1 MVLLPIQEK
10 FVNDFQ
16 SKLFFEKTS
25 INDQGITVMEIWI
38 LITLVAATTQTLRS
52 AGQKKMKGVMGDFG
66 ASYIRFSYALP
77 FAALW
82 LWVWMHSTGQSL
94 PQTTSSFWLWV
105 SIGGLMQVI
114 FTVLLITL
122 FSHRNFAAGTAFSKT
137 EVLQAAIFEA
147 LIIGEI
153 VSVQVGLA
161 IAIGVLAILM
171 LSFHKSS
178 AGLSGLWSSL
188 RSTQS
193 LLGLAAGAFLG
204 LSTVSFRAATD
215 SLATGDIVLR
225 ASMSAAT
232 STLLQTLVMGGLMA
246 LMARRELVLSFTHW
260 RSAWP
265 VGLFGAVTTACWFTA
280 FSLENVASVRAVGQ
294 VELLITLG
302 FSILIFK
309 EKTSR
314 IELLS
319 IGLLAFS
326 ILLVLLS

>member
-1 MVLLPIQEK
+1 
-10 FVNDFQ
+10 
-16 SKLFFEKTS
+16 
-25 INDQGITVMEIWI
+25 MELWI

-82 LWVWMHSTGQSL
+82 LWVWMQSTGQNL

-105 SIGGLMQVI
+105 SIGGLMQVV

-215 SLATGDIVLR
+215 SLASGDIVLR

-232 STLLQTLVMGGLMA
+232 STFLQTLVMGGLMA
-246 LMARRELVLSFTHW
+246 LMARRELVLSLTHW

-265 VGLFGAVTTACWFTA
+265 VGLFGAVTTACWFIA

>member
-1 MVLLPIQEK
+1 
-10 FVNDFQ
+10 
-16 SKLFFEKTS
+16 
-25 INDQGITVMEIWI
+25 MEIWI
-38 LITLVAATTQTLRS
+38 IITVIAATTQTLRS
-52 AGQKKMKGVMGDFG
+52 AGQKKMKSLLGDFG

-82 LWVWMHSTGQSL
+82 LWLWMQSTEQSL
-94 PQTTSSFWLWV
+94 PQTTQMFWMWV

-122 FSHRNFAAGTAFSKT
+122 FNHRNFAAGTAFSKT

-153 VSVQVGLA
+153 VNFQVGLA

-171 LSFHKSS
+171 LSFHKSD
-178 AGLSGLWSSL
+178 AGLSGLFTSL
-188 RSTQS
+188 CSKQS
-193 LLGLAAGAFLG
+193 LIGLAAGAFLG

-232 STLLQTLVMGGLMA
+232 STLLQTIFMGSIMFFMA
-246 LMARRELVLSFTHW
+246 KRQLFLSVTNW

-265 VGLFGAVTTACWFTA
+265 VGLFGAITTACWFTA
-280 FSLENVASVRAVGQ
+280 FSLENVASVRALGQ

-302 FSILIFK
+302 FSTF
-309 EKTSR
+309 
-314 IELLS
+314 LLS
-319 IGLLAFS
+319 AKNS
-326 ILLVLLS
+326 IAS

>member
-1 MVLLPIQEK
+1 M
-10 FVNDFQ
+10 DF
-16 SKLFFEKTS
+16 
-25 INDQGITVMEIWI
+25 WI

-66 ASYIRFSYALP
+66 ASFIRFSYALP

-82 LWVWMHSTGQSL
+82 LWVWMQSTGQSL

-105 SIGGLMQVI
+105 SIGGLMQVV

-153 VSVQVGLA
+153 VNVQVALA
-161 IAIGVLAILM
+161 SAIGVLAILM
-171 LSFHKSS
+171 LSFNKSS

>member
-1 MVLLPIQEK
+1 
-10 FVNDFQ
+10 
-16 SKLFFEKTS
+16 
-25 INDQGITVMEIWI
+25 MELWI

-77 FAALW
+77 FALLW
-82 LWVWMHSTGQSL
+82 LWFWMCITDQNL

-122 FSHRNFAAGTAFSKT
+122 FNHRNFAAGTAFSKT

-147 LIIGEI
+147 LIIGE
-153 VSVQVGLA
+153 VVNFQVGLA
-161 IAIGVLAILM
+161 IALGVVAILM
-171 LSFHKSS
+171 LSFNKSS
-178 AGLSGLWSSL
+178 LGLSGLVSSL
-188 RSTQS
+188 RSTQA

-204 LSTVSFRAATD
+204 LSTVSFRAATE
-215 SLATGDIVLR
+215 SLVTGDVVLR
-225 ASMSAAT
+225 ASMAAAT
-232 STLLQTLVMGGLMA
+232 STLLQVMFMGGLMA
-246 LMARRELVLSFTHW
+246 LMARRELIQSFTHW

-265 VGLFGAVTTACWFTA
+265 VGLFGAITTACWFTA

-294 VELLITLG
+294 IELLITLG
-302 FSILIFK
+302 FSIVVFK

-314 IELLS
+314 TEILS
-319 IGLLAFS
+319 IGLLAVS
-326 ILLVLLS
+326 IIMVLLN

>member
-1 MVLLPIQEK
+1 
-10 FVNDFQ
+10 
-16 SKLFFEKTS
+16 
-25 INDQGITVMEIWI
+25 MELWI
-38 LITLVAATTQTLRS
+38 LITLIAATTQTLRS

-82 LWVWMHSTGQSL
+82 LWVWMQSTGQSL

-232 STLLQTLVMGGLMA
+232 STLLQTLGDGRHDGA
-246 LMARRELVLSFTHW
+246 YGQKRACSVLHT
-260 RSAWP
+260 
-265 VGLFGAVTTACWFTA
+265 LA
-280 FSLENVASVRAVGQ
+280 FSLAGRPVRG
-294 VELLITLG
+294 G
-302 FSILIFK
+302 DN
-309 EKTSR
+309 
-314 IELLS
+314 
-319 IGLLAFS
+319 GLLVHCLFT
-326 ILLVLLS
+326 

>member
-1 MVLLPIQEK
+1 
-10 FVNDFQ
+10 
-16 SKLFFEKTS
+16 
-25 INDQGITVMEIWI
+25 MEFWI
-38 LITLVAATTQTLRS
+38 LITLIAATTQTLRS

-82 LWVWMHSTGQSL
+82 LWIWMQSTGQPL
-94 PQTTSSFWLWV
+94 PQTTSSFWIWV
-105 SIGGLMQVI
+105 SIGGVMQVI

-122 FSHRNFAAGTAFSKT
+122 FNHRNFAAGTAFSKT

-153 VSVQVGLA
+153 VSLQVGLA
-161 IAIGVLAILM
+161 IATGVLAILL

-188 RSTQS
+188 SSTQS

-215 SLATGDIVLR
+215 SLITGDIVLR

-232 STLLQTLVMGGLMA
+232 STFLQTLVMGSLMA
-246 LMARRELVLSFTHW
+246 LMARRELILSFTHW

-302 FSILIFK
+302 FSILVFK

-314 IELLS
+314 VEILS
-319 IGLLAFS
+319 IGLLALS
-326 ILLVLLS
+326 ILLVLLN

>member
-1 MVLLPIQEK
+1 MELWI
-10 FVNDFQ
+10 
-16 SKLFFEKTS
+16 
-25 INDQGITVMEIWI
+25 IITVI
-38 LITLVAATTQTLRS
+38 AATTQTLRS
-52 AGQKKMKGVMGDFG
+52 AGQKKMKSVMGDFG

-82 LWVWMHSTGQSL
+82 LWLWMRSTEQSL
-94 PQTTSSFWLWV
+94 PQTTQMFWVWV

-122 FSHRNFAAGTAFSKT
+122 FNHRNFAAGTAFSKT

-153 VSVQVGLA
+153 VNFQVGLA

-171 LSFHKSS
+171 LSFHKSD
-178 AGLSGLWSSL
+178 AGLSSLFTSL
-188 RSTQS
+188 RSKQC
-193 LLGLAAGAFLG
+193 LIGLAAGAFLG

-232 STLLQTLVMGGLMA
+232 STLLQTIFMGGIMF
-246 LMARRELVLSFTHW
+246 LMARRELVLSVTNW

-265 VGLFGAVTTACWFTA
+265 VGLFGAITTACWFTA

-302 FSILIFK
+302 FSILFFK

-314 IELLS
+314 IELLA
-319 IGLLAFS
+319 IALLALS
-326 ILLVLLS
+326 IILVLLN

>member
-1 MVLLPIQEK
+1 
-10 FVNDFQ
+10 
-16 SKLFFEKTS
+16 
-25 INDQGITVMEIWI
+25 MEFWI
-38 LITLVAATTQTLRS
+38 LITLIAATTQTLRS

-82 LWVWMHSTGQSL
+82 LWVWMYSTGQSL
-94 PQTTSSFWLWV
+94 PQTTASFWIWV

-122 FSHRNFAAGTAFSKT
+122 FNHRNFAAGTAFSKT

-153 VSVQVGLA
+153 VSIQVGLA

-232 STLLQTLVMGGLMA
+232 STFLQTLVMGALMA

-302 FSILIFK
+302 FSILVFK

-319 IGLLAFS
+319 IGLLALS
-326 ILLVLLS
+326 ILLVLLN

>member
-1 MVLLPIQEK
+1 
-10 FVNDFQ
+10 
-16 SKLFFEKTS
+16 
-25 INDQGITVMEIWI
+25 MELWI

-82 LWVWMHSTGQSL
+82 LWVWMQSTGQSL

-161 IAIGVLAILM
+161 IAIGVLAVLM

-188 RSTQS
+188 TSTQS

-215 SLATGDIVLR
+215 SLTTGDIVLR
-225 ASMSAAT
+225 ALCRRHQPYYRLSD
-232 STLLQTLVMGGLMA
+232 GRPMA
-246 LMARRELVLSFTHW
+246 LRPDELVLSFTLAF
-260 RSAWP
+260 SPP
-265 VGLFGAVTTACWFTA
+265 VGSFGAVTSPVGSRL
-280 FSLENVASVRAVGQ
+280 SLENVASVRAVTGAADNAWVFDSNLQ
-294 VELLITLG
+294 GKNFTD
-302 FSILIFK
+302 
-309 EKTSR
+309 
-314 IELLS
+314 
-319 IGLLAFS
+319 
-326 ILLVLLS
+326 

>member
-1 MVLLPIQEK
+1 
-10 FVNDFQ
+10 
-16 SKLFFEKTS
+16 
-25 INDQGITVMEIWI
+25 MELWI
-38 LITLVAATTQTLRS
+38 IITLVAATTQTLRS
-52 AGQKKMKGVMGDFG
+52 AGQKQMKAVLGDFG

-82 LWVWMHSTGQSL
+82 LWLWMHTTGQSL

-147 LIIGEI
+147 LIIGE
-153 VSVQVGLA
+153 VVNFQVGLA
-161 IAIGVLAILM
+161 IGLGVLAILM

-178 AGLSGLWSSL
+178 LGLFGLWSSL

-204 LSTVSFRAATD
+204 LSTVSFRAATE
-215 SLATGDIVLR
+215 SLASGDIVLR
-225 ASMSAAT
+225 ASMAAAT
-232 STLLQTLVMGGLMA
+232 STLLQTLFMGAIMA
-246 LMARRELVLSFTHW
+246 VMARRELVLSFTHW

-280 FSLENVASVRAVGQ
+280 FALENVASVRAVGQ

-302 FSILIFK
+302 FSILVFK

-314 IELLS
+314 IEVLS
-319 IGLLAFS
+319 IGLLAAS
-326 ILLVLLS
+326 IIMVLLN

>member
-1 MVLLPIQEK
+1 
-10 FVNDFQ
+10 
-16 SKLFFEKTS
+16 
-25 INDQGITVMEIWI
+25 MEFWI
-38 LITLVAATTQTLRS
+38 LITVVAATTQTLRS

-82 LWVWMHSTGQSL
+82 LWLWMQATGQSL
-94 PQTTSSFWLWV
+94 PQTTSSFWIWV

-246 LMARRELVLSFTHW
+246 LMARRELILSFTHW

-265 VGLFGAVTTACWFTA
+265 IGLFGAVTTACWFTA

-314 IELLS
+314 VEILS

>member
-1 MVLLPIQEK
+1 
-10 FVNDFQ
+10 
-16 SKLFFEKTS
+16 
-25 INDQGITVMEIWI
+25 
-38 LITLVAATTQTLRS
+38 
-52 AGQKKMKGVMGDFG
+52 
-66 ASYIRFSYALP
+66 
-77 FAALW
+77 
-82 LWVWMHSTGQSL
+82 
-94 PQTTSSFWLWV
+94 
-105 SIGGLMQVI
+105 MQVI

-122 FSHRNFAAGTAFSKT
+122 FNHRNFAAGTAFSKT

-153 VSVQVGLA
+153 VSFQVGLA

-171 LSFHKSS
+171 LSFHKSD
-178 AGLSGLWSSL
+178 AGLSGLFSSL
-188 RSTQS
+188 RSKQS

-232 STLLQTLVMGGLMA
+232 STLLQTLFMGGIMFLMA
-246 LMARRELVLSFTHW
+246 KRELVLSFTHW

-265 VGLFGAVTTACWFTA
+265 VGLFGAITTACWFTA

-302 FSILIFK
+302 FSILFFR

-314 IELLS
+314 TELLAIS
-319 IGLLAFS
+319 LLALS
-326 ILLVLLS
+326 IILVLIN

>member
-1 MVLLPIQEK
+1 
-10 FVNDFQ
+10 
-16 SKLFFEKTS
+16 
-25 INDQGITVMEIWI
+25 MELWI
-38 LITLVAATTQTLRS
+38 FITLIAATTQTLRS
-52 AGQKKMKGVMGDFG
+52 AGQKQMKTSIGDFG

-77 FAALW
+77 FAAIWLW
-82 LWVWMHSTGQSL
+82 LWMYSTDQGL
-94 PQTTSSFWLWV
+94 PVTTPSFWLWV

-114 FTVLLITL
+114 FTILLVTL
-122 FSHRNFAAGTAFSKT
+122 FAHRNFAAGTAFSKT

-153 VSVQVGLA
+153 VSLQVGLA

-171 LSFHKSS
+171 LSFHKSA
-178 AGLSGLWSSL
+178 AGLAGLLASL
-188 RSTQS
+188 RSKQAI
-193 LLGLAAGAFLG
+193 LGLAAGTFLG

-215 SLATGDIVLR
+215 SLVTGDIVLR

-232 STLLQTLVMGGLMA
+232 STLLQTIFMGAVMLI
-246 LMARRELVLSFTHW
+246 MARRELVLSFSHW

-265 VGLFGAVTTACWFTA
+265 VGLFGAITTACWFTA

-314 IELLS
+314 IEVLS
-319 IGLLAFS
+319 ILLLALS
-326 ILLVLLS
+326 ILLVLFG

>member
-1 MVLLPIQEK
+1 
-10 FVNDFQ
+10 
-16 SKLFFEKTS
+16 
-25 INDQGITVMEIWI
+25 MELWI

-52 AGQKKMKGVMGDFG
+52 AGQKQMKAVLGDFG

-82 LWVWMHSTGQSL
+82 LWLWMHITGQSL
-94 PQTTSSFWLWV
+94 PQTTPSFWLWV

-147 LIIGEI
+147 LIIGE
-153 VSVQVGLA
+153 VVNFQVGLA
-161 IAIGVLAILM
+161 IGLGVLAILM

-178 AGLSGLWSSL
+178 SGLSGLWSSL

-204 LSTVSFRAATD
+204 LSTVSFRAATE
-215 SLATGDIVLR
+215 SLASGDIVLR
-225 ASMSAAT
+225 ASMAAAT
-232 STLLQTLVMGGLMA
+232 STLLQTIFMGAIMA
-246 LMARRELVLSFTHW
+246 VMARRELVLSFTHW

-280 FSLENVASVRAVGQ
+280 FALENVASVRAVGQ

-302 FSILIFK
+302 FSILVFK

-314 IELLS
+314 IEVLS
-319 IGLLAFS
+319 IGLLAAS
-326 ILLVLLS
+326 IIMVLLN

>member
-1 MVLLPIQEK
+1 
-10 FVNDFQ
+10 
-16 SKLFFEKTS
+16 
-25 INDQGITVMEIWI
+25 MEFWI
-38 LITLVAATTQTLRS
+38 LITLIAATTQTLRS

-77 FAALW
+77 FAGLW
-82 LWVWMHSTGQSL
+82 LWIWMQSTGQPL
-94 PQTTSSFWLWV
+94 PQTTSSFWIWV
-105 SIGGLMQVI
+105 SVGGVMQVI

-122 FSHRNFAAGTAFSKT
+122 FNHRNFAAGTAFSKT

-188 RSTQS
+188 SSTQS

-232 STLLQTLVMGGLMA
+232 STFLQTLVMGGLMA
-246 LMARRELVLSFTHW
+246 LMARRELILSFTHW

-280 FSLENVASVRAVGQ
+280 FSLENVASVRAIGQ

-302 FSILIFK
+302 FSILVFK

-314 IELLS
+314 VELLS
-319 IGLLAFS
+319 IGLLALS
-326 ILLVLLS
+326 ILLVLLN

>member
-1 MVLLPIQEK
+1 
-10 FVNDFQ
+10 
-16 SKLFFEKTS
+16 
-25 INDQGITVMEIWI
+25 MELWI
-38 LITLVAATTQTLRS
+38 IITLVAATTQTLRS
-52 AGQKKMKGVMGDFG
+52 AGQKQMKAVLGDFG

-82 LWVWMHSTGQSL
+82 LWLWMHTTGQSL

-147 LIIGEI
+147 LIIGE
-153 VSVQVGLA
+153 VVNFQVGLA
-161 IAIGVLAILM
+161 IGLGVLAILM

-178 AGLSGLWSSL
+178 LGLSGLVSSL

-204 LSTVSFRAATD
+204 LSTVSFRAATE
-215 SLATGDIVLR
+215 SLASGDIVLR
-225 ASMSAAT
+225 ASMAAAT
-232 STLLQTLVMGGLMA
+232 STLLQTLFMGGIMA
-246 LMARRELVLSFTHW
+246 VMARRELVLSFTQW

-302 FSILIFK
+302 FSILVFK

-314 IELLS
+314 IEVLS
-319 IGLLAFS
+319 IGLLAAS
-326 ILLVLLS
+326 IIMVLLN